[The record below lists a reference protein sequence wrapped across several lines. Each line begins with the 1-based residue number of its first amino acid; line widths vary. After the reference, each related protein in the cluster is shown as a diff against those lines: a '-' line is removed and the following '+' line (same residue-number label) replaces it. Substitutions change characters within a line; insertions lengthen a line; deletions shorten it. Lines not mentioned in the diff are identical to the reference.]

1 MKRKILDVSFLSV
14 LIIFLLIC
22 IISVFS
28 KSSNSLQVGVGCAFI
43 IIILGVSIGTYFLG
57 NKVNM
62 LSVAGIT
69 FILLSVI
76 FITILIYNNQE
87 NKETVIESYSTIPTG
102 YKNENGQFVPTYRSC
117 MSNLTG
123 NEEESSTSNRET
135 ELRTEIEQAQNS
147 CLALGSLQSELDK
160 YQDENSISGMAQG
173 PCVDDEGNVG
183 MTLLSKG
190 NICIPLSQIYQEDD
204 GCTCLGE
211 ESETNGSSSGS
222 GSSSTDSENLDSC
235 INSLNSTAEGDM
247 TGCYDRNADFNSICK
262 QDYGNLYEMST
273 TSECPSP
280 FVNKYRATC
289 VLGTDGTSDLNSNE
303 FTTGCYNLQTPLDN
317 ICYREAK
324 NNGTRNFQKYGV
336 RKYLKCTS
344 KKNKRQAIC
353 ASYFYEGL
361 PTHQTNLTS
370 CISAD
375 ADNLNLKLGAICKY
389 KGNKINQDLVPYN
402 IKPYDCEFGKLRAE
416 CISRDKYNKIINK
429 TNFYNEILY

>member
-1 MKRKILDVSFLSV
+1 MKTKILDFSFLSV

-22 IISVFS
+22 IIAVFS
-28 KSSNSLQVGVGCAFI
+28 KSSNSLQVGVGSIFV

-57 NKVNM
+57 NKINM

-76 FITILIYNNQE
+76 FITILIYNNQV
-87 NKETVIESYSTIPTG
+87 NNETVIESYSTIPTG
-102 YKNENGQFVPTYRSC
+102 YQNENGQFVPTYRSC
-117 MSNLTG
+117 ISNLAG
-123 NEEESSTSNRET
+123 NEEESSTSNRED

-147 CLALGSLQSELDK
+147 CLALDSLQSELDK
-160 YQDENSISGMAQG
+160 YEDENSTAGMAQG
-173 PCVDDEGNVG
+173 PCIDDEGNVG
-183 MTLLSKG
+183 MILLSKG
-190 NICIPLSQIYQEDD
+190 NICIPLSQIYQE
-204 GCTCLGE
+204 
-211 ESETNGSSSGS
+211 ESGTNGSSSVS
-222 GSSSTDSENLDSC
+222 GSSSTESENLDGC

-247 TGCYDRNADFNSICK
+247 TGCYAQNADFDSICK

-289 VLGTDGTSDLNSNE
+289 VLGTDGSSDLNSNE

-317 ICYREAK
+317 ICYREAR

-344 KKNKRQAIC
+344 KKNKRKAIC
-353 ASYFYEGL
+353 APYFYEGL

-370 CISAD
+370 CINAD
-375 ADNLNLKLGAICKY
+375 ADNLNLKFGAICKY
-389 KGNKINQDLVPYN
+389 KGNKINADLVPYN

-429 TNFYNEILY
+429 TNFFNELLY